1 MEEGKLLRLF
11 SAFPGGWP
19 GLGLLLLRA
28 AVGIV
33 ALFLGG
39 SYLADSATSIVGAW
53 ICGLVGFAAGAAL
66 LIGVCTPIAGLLVGV
81 GAIGIGFSFLPAPAL
96 NLFDEKLPAVLAAII
111 AAAIVFLGP
120 GAFSL
125 DARLFGRRE
134 IIIPPRSRP

>member
-1 MEEGKLLRLF
+1 MEESNLLRLF

-39 SYLADSATSIVGAW
+39 SYLADGATSTVGTW
-53 ICGLVGFAAGAAL
+53 ICGLVGFTAGAAL
-66 LIGVCTPIAGLLVGV
+66 LIGIFTPIAGLAVAV
-81 GAIGIGFSFLPAPAL
+81 GAMGIGFSLLRAPAL
-96 NLFDEKLPAVLAAII
+96 NLFDEKLPAVLAAIMS
-111 AAAIVFLGP
+111 AAIVFLGP

-134 IIIPPRSRP
+134 IIIPPRSRS